1 MYFEIHQVKY
11 HSEGCFIILLEKDI
25 LNTLIIKI
33 KGQYRTE
40 KTEDSM
46 CVCVCVCLY
55 VHIQTN
61 RCILPVRI
69 KEHKMHRIFQYQTI
83 QMSKQGKIISWA
95 SRKFYMFYKRMTIL
109 QGLHEQ
115 KEIKIR
121 KSCSSFFFWA
131 LYWKFQKIFNETF
144 STFNL
149 EEIYFIRTHRG
160 TNREKRISIEQ
171 GIGNSFV
178 TQRPLLGLV
187 RQEGKSTQILYPV
200 LTRDSSSYRR
210 VNGTLD
216 GVTPKIPYGLLPFF

>member
-69 KEHKMHRIFQYQTI
+69 KEHKMHRIF
-83 QMSKQGKIISWA
+83 
-95 SRKFYMFYKRMTIL
+95 
-109 QGLHEQ
+109 
-115 KEIKIR
+115 
-121 KSCSSFFFWA
+121 
-131 LYWKFQKIFNETF
+131 
-144 STFNL
+144 
-149 EEIYFIRTHRG
+149 
-160 TNREKRISIEQ
+160 
-171 GIGNSFV
+171 
-178 TQRPLLGLV
+178 
-187 RQEGKSTQILYPV
+187 
-200 LTRDSSSYRR
+200 
-210 VNGTLD
+210 
-216 GVTPKIPYGLLPFF
+216 